1 MSTITQTES
10 APPGG
15 VSRSPR
21 KGLTVA
27 QRRQYGTAYALVLPF
42 FVVFLTMI
50 VVPLVYALYL
60 SLFKKKLV
68 GGTSFVGV
76 ENYVR
81 ALTDPSF
88 LSGVGRMVLFF
99 LVQVP
104 IMLVLALSS
113 PWPWTAA

>member
-1 MSTITQTES
+1 MSTITQTEPAS
-10 APPGG
+10 SGRA
-15 VSRSPR
+15 SRKPR

-27 QRRQYGTAYALVLPF
+27 QRRQYGAAYALVLPF
-42 FVVFLTMI
+42 FVVFLAMI

-68 GGTSFVGV
+68 GGTSFVGA
-76 ENYVR
+76 ENYIR

-104 IMLVLALSS
+104 IMLVLLCSS
-113 PWPWTAA
+113 PSHWTAG